1 MTGTM
6 TAIKEI
12 RNLKEVRVYDQI
24 SEKAEK
30 FAEDAKEKFGLNVI
44 SCPSVRKA
52 VAGKLNQYKFVL
64 VYTPSDGILTS
75 IPVMADDLCSYDS
88 YYGTQKLEDLK
99 LWTKKGR

>member
-1 MTGTM
+1 MSEFI
-6 TAIKEI
+6 AE
-12 RNLKEVRVYDQI
+12 RL
-24 SEKAEK
+24 SEKK
-30 FAEDAKEKFGLNVI
+30 EDGMQQIGCFVVTPHL
-44 SCPSVRKA
+44 SLPSVRKA